1 MTAILS
7 QMSSYISVSTN
18 GRAIA
23 VDDEFGGDYFLYKI
37 TLRFSDRVYF
47 TPKLKPGLLTR
58 ASRLSPY
65 IYNLLNGKD
74 YNIEEEIHGNFI
86 TFKYVLK

>member
-23 VDDEFGGDYFLYKI
+23 VDDEFGGEYFLY
-37 TLRFSDRVYF
+37 
-47 TPKLKPGLLTR
+47 KPGLLTR

-74 YNIEEEIHGNFI
+74 YNIEEELHGNFI

>member
-23 VDDEFGGDYFLYKI
+23 VDDEFGGEYFLYKI

-58 ASRLSPY
+58 ASRLSL
-65 IYNLLNGKD
+65 I
-74 YNIEEEIHGNFI
+74 FI
-86 TFKYVLK
+86 TYLMVKIIILRRKFVVIL

>member
-23 VDDEFGGDYFLYKI
+23 VDDEFGGEYFLYKI

-47 TPKLKPGLLTR
+47 TPKLKPGLLT
-58 ASRLSPY
+58 
-65 IYNLLNGKD
+65 
-74 YNIEEEIHGNFI
+74 
-86 TFKYVLK
+86 